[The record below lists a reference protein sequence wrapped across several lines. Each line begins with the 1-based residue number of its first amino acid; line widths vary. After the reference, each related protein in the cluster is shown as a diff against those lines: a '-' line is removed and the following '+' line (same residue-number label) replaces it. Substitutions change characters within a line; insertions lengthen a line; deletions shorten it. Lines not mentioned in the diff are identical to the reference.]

1 MNTNISSN
9 ISYSYQNVDGEVKFS
24 GEINGKKFTD
34 ANEFYKSMANLS
46 VANLSAANNLVNQ
59 LSDTSTIDT
68 NVDTSDSKNA
78 MKDNTSI
85 VIVECPNV
93 KDELKQSDLISFCKK
108 LNDAYRSIIND
119 GISGGN
125 VRVCKENLKIVEYSI
140 NDINTL
146 IAKDIE
152 ESKIVRDYLKMSDE
166 LIDVLRNIPQYQ
178 DMQQK
183 ISKVIKERLGR
194 IQSHISTNK
203 RWKYLYERARNYF
216 AYAGAVSNS
225 LDDFTNVLQ
234 PFLAKATHQVVNDEP
249 KNSEKAADVK
259 QDNAA
264 KQNNNDDKVNKDN
277 VNKDNVNKDNFDK
290 DILDI
295 FNEKDI
301 LTNYLERL
309 FKF

>member
-1 MNTNISSN
+1 MNTN

-34 ANEFYKSMANLS
+34 ANEFYKSMATLS
-46 VANLSAANNLVNQ
+46 VASLSEANDPVNRV
-59 LSDTSTIDT
+59 SDTSTIDT
-68 NVDTSDSKNA
+68 SDSKLA

-85 VIVECPNV
+85 VVVECPNV

-119 GISGGN
+119 GISGEN
-125 VRVCKENLKIVEYSI
+125 VRVCEENLKIVERTL

-152 ESKIVRDYLKMSDE
+152 EAKIVRDYLKMSNE

-183 ISKVIKERLGR
+183 ISKVIQERLGR

-203 RWKYLYERARNYF
+203 RWKYLYERTRNYF

-225 LDDFTNVLQ
+225 LDDFTKVLQ
-234 PFLAKATHQVVNDEP
+234 PCLAKATHQVINDES
-249 KNSEKAADVK
+249 KNSEKTADV
-259 QDNAA
+259 A
-264 KQNNNDDKVNKDN
+264 KQNNTDDKL
-277 VNKDNVNKDNFDK
+277 NKDNFDK
-290 DILDI
+290 DILDV
-295 FNEKDI
+295 FDKDI

>member
-1 MNTNISSN
+1 MNTN

-46 VANLSAANNLVNQ
+46 VASLSEANDPVNRV
-59 LSDTSTIDT
+59 SDTSTIDT
-68 NVDTSDSKNA
+68 KAGTNDSKLA
-78 MKDNTSI
+78 VKDNTSI
-85 VIVECPNV
+85 VIVECP

-119 GISGGN
+119 GISGEN
-125 VRVCKENLKIVEYSI
+125 VKACEENLKIVERSL
-140 NDINTL
+140 NDVNTL

-152 ESKIVRDYLKMSDE
+152 ESKIVRDYLKMSNE

-183 ISKVIKERLGR
+183 ISKVIQERLGR

-234 PFLAKATHQVVNDEP
+234 PFLAKATHQAVNDES

-264 KQNNNDDKVNKDN
+264 KHNNIDYNID
-277 VNKDNVNKDNFDK
+277 
-290 DILDI
+290 DI
-295 FNEKDI
+295 FDKDI
-301 LTNYLERL
+301 LTNYIERL

>member
-1 MNTNISSN
+1 MNTN

-34 ANEFYKSMANLS
+34 ANEFYKS
-46 VANLSAANNLVNQ
+46 VANLSLANLSEANNSANQ
-59 LSDTSTIDT
+59 LSDTSTIDVKT
-68 NVDTSDSKNA
+68 GANDFTSDSKNA

-85 VIVECPNV
+85 VVVECPNI

-108 LNDAYRSIIND
+108 LNDAYISIMND
-119 GISGGN
+119 GISGEN
-125 VRVCKENLKIVEYSI
+125 VRVCEENLKIVERSL

-152 ESKIVRDYLKMSDE
+152 EAKIVRDYLKMSNE
-166 LIDVLRNIPQYQ
+166 LIGVLINIPQYK
-178 DMQQK
+178 DMQWE
-183 ISKVIKERLGR
+183 ISKVIQERLGR

-234 PFLAKATHQVVNDEP
+234 PFLAKTTYQVVNTEP
-249 KNSEKAADVK
+249 KNFEKATDVK
-259 QDNAA
+259 QDNVV
-264 KQNNNDDKVNKDN
+264 KQNNTN
-277 VNKDNVNKDNFDK
+277 DNVNKDNFDK

>member
-1 MNTNISSN
+1 MNTN

-34 ANEFYKSMANLS
+34 ANEFFNSAANLS
-46 VANLSAANNLVNQ
+46 LANHSEANDPVNR
-59 LSDTSTIDT
+59 LSDTSTVDT
-68 NVDTSDSKNA
+68 NDSKLA
-78 MKDNTSI
+78 MKDNTSV

-108 LNDAYRSIIND
+108 LNDAYISIIND
-119 GISGGN
+119 GISGEN
-125 VRVCKENLKIVEYSI
+125 VRVCEENLKIVERSL

-146 IAKDIE
+146 IAQDIE
-152 ESKIVRDYLKMSDE
+152 EAKIVRDYLKMSNE
-166 LIDVLRNIPQYQ
+166 LIGVLRNIPQYQ

-183 ISKVIKERLGR
+183 ISKVIQERLGR

-234 PFLAKATHQVVNDEP
+234 PFLAKATHQAVNDEY
-249 KNSEKAADVK
+249 KNTEKTTDVK

-264 KQNNNDDKVNKDN
+264 KHNNTDNIFDKGNFD
-277 VNKDNVNKDNFDK
+277 FDK
-290 DILDI
+290 DIFD
-295 FNEKDI
+295 KDI

>member
-1 MNTNISSN
+1 MNTN

-34 ANEFYKSMANLS
+34 ANEFYKSMATLS
-46 VANLSAANNLVNQ
+46 VASLSEASLSEANDPVNRV
-59 LSDTSTIDT
+59 SDTSTIDT
-68 NVDTSDSKNA
+68 SDSKLA
-78 MKDNTSI
+78 VKDNTSI
-85 VIVECPNV
+85 VVVECPNV

-119 GISGGN
+119 GISGEN
-125 VRVCKENLKIVEYSI
+125 VRVCEENLKIVERTL

-152 ESKIVRDYLKMSDE
+152 EAKIVRDYLKMSNE

-183 ISKVIKERLGR
+183 ISKVIQERLGR

-203 RWKYLYERARNYF
+203 RWKYLYERTRNYF

-234 PFLAKATHQVVNDEP
+234 PFLAKATHQVVNTEP
-249 KNSEKAADVK
+249 KNSEKASDVK
-259 QDNAA
+259 HNNTDNIF
-264 KQNNNDDKVNKDN
+264 DKDSVD
-277 VNKDNVNKDNFDK
+277 FDK
-290 DILDI
+290 DIFD
-295 FNEKDI
+295 KDI

>member
-1 MNTNISSN
+1 MNTN

-46 VANLSAANNLVNQ
+46 VASLSEANDPVNR

-68 NVDTSDSKNA
+68 KAGANDSKLA

-85 VIVECPNV
+85 VVVECPNV

-119 GISGGN
+119 GISGAN
-125 VRVCKENLKIVEYSI
+125 VRVCEENLKIIEHSL

-152 ESKIVRDYLKMSDE
+152 EAKIVRDYLKMSNE

-183 ISKVIKERLGR
+183 ISKVIQERLGR

-203 RWKYLYERARNYF
+203 RWKYLYERTRNYF

-249 KNSEKAADVK
+249 KNSEKEADVK
-259 QDNAA
+259 QNNTDNIF
-264 KQNNNDDKVNKDN
+264 DKDN
-277 VNKDNVNKDNFDK
+277 VDFDK
-290 DILDI
+290 DIFDKDV
-295 FNEKDI
+295 FDKDI

>member
-1 MNTNISSN
+1 MNTN

-34 ANEFYKSMANLS
+34 ANEFYKTAASLSM
-46 VANLSAANNLVNQ
+46 ANLSAANDPVNQ
-59 LSDTSTIDT
+59 FSDTSTIDT
-68 NVDTSDSKNA
+68 KVNASDSKLA

-119 GISGGN
+119 GISGEN
-125 VRVCKENLKIVEYSI
+125 VKVCEDYLNIVERSL
-140 NDINTL
+140 NDVNTL

-152 ESKIVRDYLKMSDE
+152 ESKIVRDYLKMSNE
-166 LIDVLRNIPQYQ
+166 LIGVLRNIPQYQ

-183 ISKVIKERLGR
+183 ISKVIQERLGR

-264 KQNNNDDKVNKDN
+264 KQNNID
-277 VNKDNVNKDNFDK
+277 
-290 DILDI
+290 DI
-295 FNEKDI
+295 FDKDI

>member
-1 MNTNISSN
+1 MNTN

-46 VANLSAANNLVNQ
+46 VASLSEANDPVNR

-68 NVDTSDSKNA
+68 KADANDSKLA

-85 VIVECPNV
+85 VVVECPNV

-119 GISGGN
+119 GISGEN
-125 VRVCKENLKIVEYSI
+125 VRVCEENLKIVERTL

-152 ESKIVRDYLKMSDE
+152 EAKIVRDYLKMSNE

-183 ISKVIKERLGR
+183 ISKVIQERLGR

-203 RWKYLYERARNYF
+203 RWKYLYERTRNYF

-234 PFLAKATHQVVNDEP
+234 PFLAKATHQVVNTEP
-249 KNSEKAADVK
+249 NNSEKEADV
-259 QDNAA
+259 A
-264 KQNNNDDKVNKDN
+264 KQNNTDDKL
-277 VNKDNVNKDNFDK
+277 NKDNFDK
-290 DILDI
+290 DILDV
-295 FNEKDI
+295 FDKDI

>member
-1 MNTNISSN
+1 MNTN

-46 VANLSAANNLVNQ
+46 VASLSEANDPVNRV
-59 LSDTSTIDT
+59 SDTSTIDT
-68 NVDTSDSKNA
+68 KAGANDSKLA
-78 MKDNTSI
+78 VKDNTSI
-85 VIVECPNV
+85 VIVECP

-119 GISGGN
+119 GISGEN
-125 VRVCKENLKIVEYSI
+125 VKACEENLKIVERSL
-140 NDINTL
+140 NDVNTL

-152 ESKIVRDYLKMSDE
+152 ESKIVRDYLKMSNE

-183 ISKVIKERLGR
+183 ISKVIQERLGR

-234 PFLAKATHQVVNDEP
+234 PFLAKATHQAVNDES

-259 QDNAA
+259 HNNTDNIF
-264 KQNNNDDKVNKDN
+264 D
-277 VNKDNVNKDNFDK
+277 KDNFDFDK
-290 DILDI
+290 DIFD
-295 FNEKDI
+295 KDI

>member
-1 MNTNISSN
+1 MNTN

-46 VANLSAANNLVNQ
+46 VASLSEASLSEANDPVNRV
-59 LSDTSTIDT
+59 SDTSTIDT
-68 NVDTSDSKNA
+68 KAGANDSKLA
-78 MKDNTSI
+78 VKDNTSI
-85 VIVECPNV
+85 VVVECPNV

-119 GISGGN
+119 GISGEN
-125 VRVCKENLKIVEYSI
+125 VRVCEENLKIVERTL

-152 ESKIVRDYLKMSDE
+152 EAKIVRDYLKMSNE

-183 ISKVIKERLGR
+183 ISKVIQERLGR

-203 RWKYLYERARNYF
+203 RWKYLYERTRNYF

-234 PFLAKATHQVVNDEP
+234 PFLAKATHQVVNDES
-249 KNSEKAADVK
+249 KNSEKAADV
-259 QDNAA
+259 A
-264 KQNNNDDKVNKDN
+264 KQNNTDDKL
-277 VNKDNVNKDNFDK
+277 NKDNFDK
-290 DILDI
+290 DILDV
-295 FNEKDI
+295 FDKDI